1 MSHMKLIIV
10 TQKVDKEDE
19 NLGAFYYWFAILAS
33 RAEELVIIADSVG
46 ETNFPANVKI
56 CELGKNRGY
65 TSLHRLF
72 RLWEFFWKHYRR
84 SDAVFFHQIPE
95 HVIAAAPFLFLWKKK
110 TAFWYA
116 HKSVTNRLKL
126 AEKLVDYIF
135 TSSEAGFRLPSK
147 KVFYVGQ
154 AINTELFKPRA
165 GRALGDNMLK
175 LVTIGRIAP
184 VKNYEIIINACAI
197 LKDTW
202 KEPWRFS
209 IVGGP
214 IFPRDQEYLSALKKL
229 VQDKG
234 LTHFVEFLGSKPY
247 SAVPEILQEHDFF
260 LNVSATGSLDKAVF
274 EAMACGLTVLT
285 ANEAYRSI
293 LPPRYFLAHTSPVFL
308 AERIKA
314 LAGEARPNVE
324 LRSIVL
330 EHHSLEKTID
340 RIFRILTESQYSLR
354 NRLGKSST

>member
-1 MSHMKLIIV
+1 MKLIIV

-19 NLGAFYYWFAILAS
+19 NLGAFYYWFVMLSS
-33 RAEELVIIADSVG
+33 RVEKLVIIADSVG
-46 ETNFPANVKI
+46 ETEFPANVEI
-56 CELGKNRGY
+56 CELGKKKGY
-65 TSLHRLF
+65 GSLHRLF
-72 RLWEFFWKHYRR
+72 RLWEFFWKHYGN
-84 SDAVFFHQIPE
+84 SDAIFFHQIPE
-95 HVIAAAPFLFLWKKK
+95 YAIAAAPFLFLRKK
-110 TAFWYA
+110 TTALWYA

-126 AEKLVDYIF
+126 AEKLVDYVF

-154 AINTELFKPRA
+154 AINTALFKPGA
-165 GRALGDNMLK
+165 VNMFGERMLR

-202 KEPWRFS
+202 KEPWRLS
-209 IVGGP
+209 VVGGP
-214 IFPRDQEYLSALKKL
+214 IFPRDHEYFSALKKL
-229 VQDKG
+229 VHDKG
-234 LTHFVEFLGSKPY
+234 LTHVVEFLGSKPY
-247 SAVPEILQEHDFF
+247 SAVPEILREHDFF

-293 LPPRYFLAHTSPVFL
+293 LPPRYFLEHTSPDFL
-308 AERIKA
+308 AGRIKA
-314 LAGEARPNVE
+314 LAGDARPNAE

-330 EHHSLEKTID
+330 ERHSLEKTVD
-340 RIFRILTESQYSLR
+340 RIFQILTEEKYALR
-354 NRLGKSST
+354 KRMPSGST

>member
-1 MSHMKLIIV
+1 MKLIIV

-19 NLGAFYYWFAILAS
+19 NLGAFYYWFSMLAS
-33 RAEELVIIADSVG
+33 RVEELVIIADSVG

-56 CELGKNRGY
+56 CELGKSKGY
-65 TSLHRLF
+65 SSLRRLF
-72 RLWEFFWKHYRR
+72 RLWEFFWKHYHK
-84 SDAVFFHQIPE
+84 SDAIFFHQIPE
-95 HVIAAAPFLFLWKKK
+95 YVIAVAPFLLCGKKK
-110 TAFWYA
+110 TSLWYA

-126 AEKLVDYIF
+126 AEKLVDYVF

-154 AINTELFKPRA
+154 AINTELFKPCVS
-165 GRALGDNMLK
+165 RALGDNMLK

-184 VKNYEIIINACAI
+184 VKNYEIIISTCAI

-202 KEPWRFS
+202 KCPWRFS

-214 IFPRDQEYLSALKKL
+214 IFPRDQEYLAALKKM
-229 VQDKG
+229 VHDKG
-234 LTHFVEFLGSKPY
+234 LASYVEFLGSKPY
-247 SAVPEILQEHDFF
+247 SSVPEILREHDFF
-260 LNVSATGSLDKAVF
+260 INVSATGSLDKAVF

-293 LPPRYFLAHTSPVFL
+293 LPQRYFLPHTGPVFL

-314 LAGEARPNVE
+314 LAGEARPNSE
-324 LRSIVL
+324 LCAIVL
-330 EHHSLEKTID
+330 EHHSLEKTVD
-340 RIFRILTESQYSLR
+340 RIFRILTEPRYSLR
-354 NRLGKSST
+354 KQDAASYI